1 MAKMGCKSPA
11 VLRVALLAALGLAA
25 NCIPAQAVRP
35 VKSIYTA
42 LDRAKCQVLPEQSS
56 HKQWLCQG
64 LDGFPIIL
72 SEDALHAFLSVGTDA
87 GERKAAKQTLAASNT
102 VFHDSSGRSALEWR
116 FIIRDK
122 KPVPYAL
129 IVRYFTQDGR
139 RRGQVLV
146 VMRVTDSEACHV
158 AHIDAV
164 ANPNAIMLA
173 RRIADT
179 EAKKFDCRKEPIR
192 AGAAGKSPM

>member
-1 MAKMGCKSPA
+1 MATLECKSPA
-11 VLRVALLAALGLAA
+11 LMRAVFLALLGLAVS
-25 NCIPAQAVRP
+25 CGPAQAVRP

-42 LDRAKCQVLPEQSS
+42 LDRAKCQAQAGQNN

-72 SEDALHAFLSVGTDA
+72 AEDALHAFLSVGTDA
-87 GERKAAKQTLAASNT
+87 GERKAARQTLSASNT

-116 FIIRDK
+116 FIIRDN

-129 IVRYFTQDGR
+129 IVRYFTQEGS

-146 VMRVTDSEACHV
+146 VMRVTDREACHV
-158 AHIDAV
+158 AYVDAV
-164 ANPNAIMLA
+164 ANPNAIVLA
-173 RRIADT
+173 RRIADK
-179 EAKKFDCRKEPIR
+179 EARKFDCTKEPIR